1 MNYYSHTC
9 KCGCGGQI
17 EIRES
22 HKYDGIP
29 LYITGHSSKGK
40 HPTEETRAKLSL
52 AKKGKKP
59 TEVTRQKISNSL
71 KELYSN
77 PENHP
82 MYGKHHTEE
91 ARQKV
96 SKGNTGRK
104 HTEEVRKKQSESHS
118 GEKHY
123 NWQNGISKLPYA
135 FDFTDELKQYIKD
148 RDFNICQ
155 EPNCMEV
162 SDLVT
167 HHIDYNKQNSSID
180 NLISLCRKHHSKTN
194 GKKKREYFTNYYQEI
209 LNVYL

>member
-1 MNYYSHTC
+1 MNYYAHTC

-17 EIRES
+17 KIRES

-40 HPTEETRAKLSL
+40 YPTEETR
-52 AKKGKKP
+52 
-59 TEVTRQKISNSL
+59 
-71 KELYSN
+71 
-77 PENHP
+77 
-82 MYGKHHTEE
+82 
-91 ARQKV
+91 
-96 SKGNTGRK
+96 
-104 HTEEVRKKQSESHS
+104 KKQSEAHK

-123 NWQNGISKLPYA
+123 NWQNGVSKLPYA
-135 FDFTDELKQYIKD
+135 FDFTDELKQSVKE
-148 RDFNICQ
+148 RDFHICQ

-162 SDLVT
+162 NDLVT

-194 GKKKREYFTNYYQEI
+194 GKNNREYWTNYYQEI